1 MLAVLAVLAAAVRT
15 AGAFSALRGLPVAP
29 LRAPQAPARGG
40 PSRLSAIILDPS
52 APMDDDDIGKG
63 WLKNRGGLLPDWDL
77 PLLGERLLIT
87 SPRASAARLAGFFTE
102 AGATAT
108 ACPAVRVSPIPAA
121 SDNILQLEMA
131 CQDLST
137 VNAVVLAS
145 RWAVEAFAERLC
157 RFHGGAVGARQELE
171 RSKVRLA
178 ATAAAADPLLQRLG
192 VPPAVQVSD
201 GPAGALQLADALA
214 GAAVLWPAPVYVN
227 ISEPQPLRA
236 MEAALTARGAAL
248 QRVGAYMVRPGDGA
262 QARAELELL
271 RAGEVSVLALTSAL
285 EVQGLRHMLG
295 DSLDPVPRGVAVCC
309 SSLEAATEARALGL
323 HAALEP
329 LDADLS
335 IEVLPSAFSLP
346 PSALRPPRRRAAAPP
361 RRRRALTAGRAAQ
374 DFVCRVAKIC
384 EDRRGPTLW
393 TFGAS

>member
-248 QRVGAYMVRPGDGA
+248 QRVGGVHGA
-262 QARAELELL
+262 AGRRRAGACGAGVAPRGRGLGARAHLGAGGTRAAPHARRLAGPRPARRRRVLL
-271 RAGEVSVLALTSAL
+271 
-285 EVQGLRHMLG
+285 Q
-295 DSLDPVPRGVAVCC
+295 PRGRHRGPRPRPPRRP
-309 SSLEAATEARALGL
+309 RAPRRRPL
-323 HAALEP
+323 HRGTPFRL
-329 LDADLS
+329 
-335 IEVLPSAFSLP
+335 F
-346 PSALRPPRRRAAAPP
+346 PSALRPPPSAPP
-361 RRRRALTAGRAAQ
+361 RRRA
-374 DFVCRVAKIC
+374 D
-384 EDRRGPTLW
+384 
-393 TFGAS
+393 GAP

>member
-1 MLAVLAVLAAAVRT
+1 MM
-15 AGAFSALRGLPVAP
+15 AFLYDDGSSCVFQDEETFEEVSPSLPRHA
-29 LRAPQAPARGG
+29 
-40 PSRLSAIILDPS
+40 
-52 APMDDDDIGKG
+52 
-63 WLKNRGGLLPDWDL
+63 
-77 PLLGERLLIT
+77 
-87 SPRASAARLAGFFTE
+87 ASAARLAGFFTE

-346 PSALRPPRRRAAAPP
+346 PSALRPPRRRAAAPTARPDGGARGAGLRVP
-361 RRRRALTAGRAAQ
+361 RRQNLRGPPGAHPLDVRSFMRRATPDTPVGRHPIRGRGRGRAASQ
-374 DFVCRVAKIC
+374 VC
-384 EDRRGPTLW
+384 
-393 TFGAS
+393 